1 MPTTLPAPSKGALR
15 ALRNLALGTSCTL
28 ALGAGLLTE
37 DRRRRIRAAREVH
50 DNAKKLKSSRKY
62 HNTGNTVIETFE
74 AQLLRYREDAFWLPS
89 NVLKS
94 TPPKATASKETN
106 NGGAAHNLSP
116 SHPPMPTPVRISR
129 YEPGSRTDVLPP
141 KPSSLPFL
149 KTKTSQH
156 ALGNTRPEPPKVPKQ
171 GLHNRQGKLATDVTN
186 LLQDPDSIHEA
197 ASRFF
202 EAFEEGL
209 SIDGVGISQRLLEAA
224 IQLANACEAQLKF
237 ENSEKV
243 FDIILGSGA
252 LHEEHFHL
260 FHPEAIICRLLHRPS
275 SDRSSLDQNSLRK
288 ASAIFLTK
296 FKEKPKPL
304 SKRMFSLGERLC
316 AETCQSGMYDL
327 TLDLYSR
334 LQSCRENGTI
344 EAVAPLIIA
353 THMKGH
359 HKKVF
364 QYFHKYYL
372 QTTPDQL
379 EFFNTGGLAI
389 ESILKTGRIDRAE
402 KTLIAACE
410 MAEKS
415 RILTSTTWFLKVLGH
430 VWRTHRD
437 LEQTTSLFG
446 RLEPFLHVA
455 QHPQA
460 FYGAMIQFCIEAN
473 DEPLAQCYYDTMR
486 RSYPPVPGDVRIYGH
501 FAFAKAKRND
511 WLGVKDDFLKMK
523 RTSPGSAYIKE
534 LASSFHPILQ
544 LYIRCHTI
552 SDTEEFIRYFV
563 DEIGIKIT
571 KNLTRT
577 MVEAYGKAKEIDSL
591 TKLIDYSAAAGCP
604 IDSVTFNTIL
614 RKCYQSWGFPY
625 WEIYRLYRAVCS
637 LDSIHSRFIDEETVP
652 TLRRLAILGSPPQEE
667 LLRRLKVLKKL
678 DRTPDDAL
686 DSKAIL
692 RTMAVTMAKDNPIA
706 TLKIYK
712 RAQKDRVLLDS
723 KHLHLAVRASLQLHP
738 NTTEETLRHIQ
749 DAQAVGVDVSNA
761 IGIIII
767 HQMTATYE
775 EGNEDSRLVTELTQK
790 TVTTFE
796 KAGLKV
802 SPIVVTH
809 AVSILEKRGH
819 NRLCVDVWNSLS
831 HRLNFEPSSF
841 DLFTLTVLLKAYI
854 GLRDHVGI
862 QWVVKTLSANKL
874 CPDPRFRLYLK
885 NARRETTNLLR
896 SGEYSENML
905 HFLDVLVEAIEATR
919 LLREEAAEERRGVM
933 FKTIQIIEKAIVEEA
948 ARQERGSSDSPEAF
962 EESTEIVLETLSQ
975 TSSIDALEPWI
986 AQNDGGGHH
995 EMDIPSPQ
1003 ILVEVGAG

>member
-1 MPTTLPAPSKGALR
+1 MPTTLPVPSKGALR

-28 ALGAGLLTE
+28 ALSAGLLTE
-37 DRRRRIRAAREVH
+37 DRRRRIRVAREVH

-62 HNTGNTVIETFE
+62 HSTGKTVIETFE
-74 AQLLRYREDAFWLPS
+74 DKLLRYREDAFWLPS

-94 TPPKATASKETN
+94 TPPKTTTWKETN
-106 NGGAAHNLSP
+106 NGGAAHNLPP

-129 YEPGSRTDVLPP
+129 YEPGSRTEIPPP

-149 KTKTSQH
+149 KTETPQH
-156 ALGNTRPEPPKVPKQ
+156 ALGNTRPGPPKVPKQ
-171 GLHNRQGKLATDVTN
+171 QLYDRQGKLATDVTK
-186 LLQDPDSIHEA
+186 LLQDPDSIDAA

-237 ENSEKV
+237 ESSEKV
-243 FDIILGSGA
+243 FDIILGSDA
-252 LHEEHFHL
+252 LREEHFHL
-260 FHPEAIICRLLHRPS
+260 FRPEAIICRLLDRPS

-296 FKEKPKPL
+296 FKEKPKRM

-334 LQSCRENGTI
+334 LQSGSENGTI
-344 EAVAPLIIA
+344 KAVAPLIIA

-364 QYFHKYYL
+364 RYFYTYYL

-410 MAEKS
+410 MAEKN
-415 RILTSTTWFLKVLGH
+415 RISTSTTWFLKVLGH
-430 VWRTHRD
+430 EWRTHQD
-437 LEQTTSLFG
+437 LERTTSLFG

-523 RTSPGSAYIKE
+523 RASPGGAYIDA
-534 LASSFHPILQ
+534 LSSSFPPILQ

-552 SDTEEFIRYFV
+552 SDTEEFIRYFM

-571 KNLTRT
+571 KNLTKI
-577 MVEAYGKAKEIDSL
+577 MVGAYGKAKEIDSL
-591 TKLIDYSAAAGCP
+591 TRWIDYSAAAGCP
-604 IDSVTFNTIL
+604 FDSVAFNTIL
-614 RKCYQSWGFPY
+614 KQFAQSWDFPY
-625 WEIYRLYRAVCS
+625 RAIYLLYRAVS
-637 LDSIHSRFIDEETVP
+637 LLDPIHSRLIDEDTVP
-652 TLRRLAILGSPPQEE
+652 ILRRLAMLGSPPQEV
-667 LLRRLKVLKKL
+667 LFRRLQALKKL
-678 DRTPDDAL
+678 NRTSDDAL

-706 TLKIYK
+706 TLKNYK
-712 RAQKDRVLLDS
+712 RAQKDRVRLDS
-723 KHLHLAVRASLQLHP
+723 RHLHLAVRASLQLHP

-749 DAQAVGVDVSNA
+749 DAQAVGVDVSHA

-767 HQMTATYE
+767 HQMTAIYE
-775 EGNEDSRLVTELTQK
+775 EGNKDSRLVTELTQR
-790 TVTTFE
+790 TVTMFE
-796 KAGLKV
+796 KAGFKV
-802 SPIVVTH
+802 SPVVVTH
-809 AVSILEKRGH
+809 AVSVLEKQGY

-841 DLFTLTVLLKAYI
+841 DLATLTVLLRAYI

-862 QWVVKTLSANKL
+862 QWVIKTLSANKL
-874 CPDPRFRLYLK
+874 CPDSRFRLYLK
-885 NARRETTNLLR
+885 NARRETTDLLR
-896 SGEYSENML
+896 SSEYSENML

-919 LLREEAAEERRGVM
+919 LLREGAAEERSDVM

-948 ARQERGSSDSPEAF
+948 ARQGRGSSDSLEAF
-962 EESTEIVLETLSQ
+962 EKSTEIVLETLSQ
-975 TSSIDALEPWI
+975 TSSINALEPWI
-986 AQNDGGGHH
+986 VQNDEGGHH
-995 EMDIPSPQ
+995 EMDLPSPQ
-1003 ILVEVGAG
+1003 ILVGVGAG